1 MAIYH
6 CSISNVSR
14 SKGSSSCATLAYI
27 SGEKVHDDRTGTTYA
42 YSRQERV
49 LVTGTILPP
58 SAPAE
63 YADADT
69 LFNAIEK
76 YETADNARTAK
87 KIQVALPKELGLA
100 EYKTIIEDY
109 IRHNLTKDGYAAT
122 YAIHDGG
129 KKENYHAHILV
140 ANRPIN
146 AKGEWGIKSRKAYAL
161 DENGKKIPVIDE
173 ATGKQKERIRPGKG
187 VEKVWKRVN
196 VEQNPLDTKDFLL
209 RLRKAWAEEVNRHLE
224 PEQQIDHRSNSDR
237 GIDDTPTIHEG
248 YAARAMEERGE
259 VSERCQ
265 TNRDIRQENEQR
277 RQIKAELAA
286 AIDQDK
292 ALEKKE
298 RELHERLGRVD
309 GRRKNDELTG
319 RTPEGER
326 ATESTATAARAVAP
340 DHQTTGTRDYT
351 AELLAYRREATER
364 EIARISKER
373 EEAARRER
381 EAAARKLADERKAAE
396 LRRQRETQERELQS
410 AAKATT
416 KRERPRQAQKTANEA
431 TTIHLPDEALLQ
443 RFTAALKGADS
454 KARDII

>member
-63 YADADT
+63 YADNKV

-76 YETADNARTAK
+76 HETADNARTAK
-87 KIQVALPKELGLA
+87 KIQVALPRELGLA

-298 RELHERLGRVD
+298 RELHERL
-309 GRRKNDELTG
+309 RRIDRRGTHDELTG
-319 RTPEGER
+319 RTPAGER
-326 ATESTATAARAVAP
+326 QAQITADSNRTATANNKTA
-340 DHQTTGTRDYT
+340 GTRDYA
-351 AELLAYRREATER
+351 AELLAHRRAETER

-381 EAAARKLADERKAAE
+381 EAAERKLADERKAAE
-396 LRRQRETQERELQS
+396 LRRQREAKERELQS
-410 AAKATT
+410 AATATA
-416 KRERPRQAQKTANEA
+416 KRERPRQAQKTTERSHDY
-431 TTIHLPDEALLQ
+431 T
-443 RFTAALKGADS
+443 FT
-454 KARDII
+454 R